1 MDKRRFEGKS
11 VIITGGGG
19 DIGLATAKYLAQE
32 GARVALVDIQ
42 RLDEAREAVAHFG
55 GPVYTYRCDVTDYL
69 AVTEMVT
76 SAVKDLGRIDL
87 LFNNAGI
94 QGEFAKVHTYPV
106 EDFATVIQVNL
117 IGAFHVL
124 RAVSAHMVE
133 HGGGAIV
140 NTASMAGVAG
150 PVNMA
155 AYGAS
160 KAAIIGL
167 TWTAAKDLAPYGV
180 RVNAI
185 SPGFMGPGFMWDR
198 QVDLQAAA
206 DSQYYDRDREVVARQ
221 MVGEVPMRRYGAIEE
236 IPPTVAY
243 LLSDE
248 SSYSTGINIKLSGGI

>member
-1 MDKRRFEGKS
+1 MGKRRFENKS
-11 VIITGGGG
+11 VLITGGGG
-19 DIGLATAKYLAQE
+19 DIGLATAKYLAEE
-32 GARVALVDIQ
+32 GARIALVDIQ
-42 RLDEAREAVAHFG
+42 KLDEAARVLSDLNAT
-55 GPVYTYRCDVTDYL
+55 VYTYQCDVTDYD
-69 AVTEMVT
+69 AVTRMVE
-76 SAVKDLGRIDL
+76 SAVKDLGRIDF

-94 QGEFAKVHTYPV
+94 QGEFAKIHTYPPD
-106 EDFATVIQVNL
+106 DFAKVIQVNL

-133 HGGGAIV
+133 QGGGAIV

-167 TWTAAKDLAPYGV
+167 TWTAAKDLAPYKV

-206 DSQYYDRDREVVARQ
+206 DSQYYDSDREVVARQ
-221 MVGEVPMRRYGAIEE
+221 MVDEVPMRRYGAIEE